1 MSIPNCPHSRK
12 VFAHTPPIFDNVRCC
27 DEHYGTEGPVM
38 DSTVQELLEARKEA
52 ELCEVY
58 LHLRALL

>member
-1 MSIPNCPHSRK
+1 MK
-12 VFAHTPPIFDNVRCC
+12 G
-27 DEHYGTEGPVM
+27 HYRTEGPVM
-38 DSTVQELLEARKEA
+38 DSTVLEMLKARKEA